1 MQGVELDH
9 DKYSAYLNQHLFA
22 ADAGVQAFK
31 AAADTWK
38 DTKWESSFLQL
49 HEELKD
55 SHAKVKALISDLGY
69 ETSTL
74 RNVASG
80 LAAVAGRLNPIN
92 LLRNEDGIATQAEF
106 DALAGAVRAHQMM
119 WDTLVV
125 LSQIDERLDA
135 EFCRSM
141 VERCED
147 QRRRIIEINEE
158 TVHARFTRAPGE

>member
-9 DKYSAYLNQHLFA
+9 DKYAAYLNQHLFA

-38 DTKWESSFLQL
+38 GTEWESSFLQL

-55 SHAKVKALISDLGY
+55 SHAKVKVLITDLGY
-69 ETSTL
+69 EISTL

-92 LLRNEDGIATQAEF
+92 LFRNEDGRATQVEF
-106 DALAGAVRAHQMM
+106 DALAGAVRAQQMM
-119 WDTLVV
+119 WDTLGV
-125 LSQIDERLDA
+125 LSEIDDRLDA

-147 QRRRIIEINEE
+147 QRGRILKINAA
-158 TVHARFTRAPGE
+158 TAHSRFTRAPGE